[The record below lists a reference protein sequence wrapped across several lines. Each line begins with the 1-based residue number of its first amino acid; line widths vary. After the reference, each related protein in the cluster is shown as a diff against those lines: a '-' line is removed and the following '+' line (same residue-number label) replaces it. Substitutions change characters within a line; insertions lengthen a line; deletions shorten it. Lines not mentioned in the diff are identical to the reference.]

1 MNAADHYK
9 NQVTNGW
16 TRIDMLLALYDA
28 IVDSLSSAE
37 EAQAEQNES
46 RLAQEMLRAQ
56 RVMLGILAGLD
67 HDRHELA
74 GEIGRLCHF
83 ALDRISHRDF
93 TAARHV
99 LSPLK
104 EAFEE
109 ISEQAHELERTGATP
124 PLEQNQSLNVT
135 A

>member
-9 NQVTNGW
+9 NQITNGW

-37 EAQAEQNES
+37 EAQAGDDQS
-46 RLAQEMLRAQ
+46 RLSREMLRTQ
-56 RVMLGILAGLD
+56 RLMLGILAGID
-67 HDRHELA
+67 HDRHDLA

-83 ALDRISHRDF
+83 ALDRISQQDLS
-93 TAARHV
+93 AARRI
-99 LSPLK
+99 LSILK
-104 EAFEE
+104 EAFEG
-109 ISEQAHELERTGATP
+109 ISEQAHELERTGVTP
-124 PLEQNQSLNVT
+124 PLEEHRSLNVT